1 MQVKPSPLSIA
12 LLLLFSLNA
21 QSAQVEETELESKT
35 RDLSRELRCLV
46 CQGENVW
53 DSNSPLAGQ
62 MRDLVRERLRQGE
75 SPQQIST
82 YLESRYGDF
91 VLMKPPK
98 HGLNWLLWLGPF
110 AILLAGAFLLQRA
123 IRRWRR
129 PEAPAASPQEGYA
142 LGDEQKR
149 KIEAELARLEE
160 ES

>member
-1 MQVKPSPLSIA
+1 MAA
-12 LLLLFSLNA
+12 LLLFTLTA
-21 QSAQVEETELESKT
+21 QAAQIEETELESKT

-75 SPQQIST
+75 SPQQIAS

-110 AILLAGAFLLQRA
+110 ALLLSGAFLLKRA
-123 IRRWRR
+123 ISRWRR
-129 PEAPAASPQEGYA
+129 PEPAPIPDISPNISES
-142 LGDEQKR
+142 QKR
-149 KIEAELARLEE
+149 KIEVELAKLED